1 MTNILKSRLS
11 WLTAPLIWL
20 AGVLTLLFVWAVST
34 PEWIA
39 AHFDNHGISPVESAT
54 IGLFFLQ
61 IGLLWL
67 VPPMRPGR
75 WRAFWLAD
83 FSLVTFIAICREL
96 DWHRLLVPL
105 SGLPDATAFG
115 TPFKMRFLTNPANPL
130 GDRLIV
136 AACFAAAI
144 ILCAVPLLHF
154 LRRLLNGLIR
164 FHPVCWSVGFLGG
177 TTLLILIADRLPA
190 FLRADFGIHLSDRM
204 SALMTVLEEG
214 QELFLPLFV
223 ITAILQAHFIYNS
236 DASAAAPL
244 APFKHL

>member
-1 MTNILKSRLS
+1 MMNLLKSRLS

-20 AGVLTLLFVWAVST
+20 VGILLLLLVWAVST
-34 PEWIA
+34 PEWIS
-39 AHFDNHGISPVESAT
+39 AHFDNHGVSPVESAT
-54 IGLFFLQ
+54 VGLFFLQ
-61 IGLLWL
+61 IGFLWL
-67 VPPMRPGR
+67 VPPMRPSR

-83 FSLVTFIAICREL
+83 FSLITLIAICREL

-105 SGLPDATAFG
+105 SGLPGATAFG

-144 ILCAVPLLHF
+144 ILCAVPLLYF
-154 LRRLLNGLIR
+154 LRRLLNGLVKL
-164 FHPVCWSVGFLGG
+164 HPVCWSVSFIGG
-177 TTLLILIADRLPA
+177 TTLLILIVDRLPA
-190 FLRADFGIHLSDRM
+190 LLRNDLGIRMSDSM
-204 SALMTVLEEG
+204 SALTTILEEG
-214 QELFLPLFV
+214 QELLLPPFA

-236 DASAAAPL
+236 DVTDSAPL